1 MSGAI
6 RGRGRAY
13 LAGLLPPLLVLFV
26 LTVAPG
32 LFLFATS
39 LTPATPLRPGSLL
52 DFSDPFRNY
61 IEAFADGRF
70 INSLVIQVKLS
81 AATVVLQVAIGLGL
95 ALLLNARDRWLE
107 FMRSAF
113 LIPMVLPPIVV
124 GILWKV
130 LYTPEISPVHRL
142 LDFAGFAMPSLLGR
156 ADTALVAIVIAETW
170 EWFPFT
176 LLLLLAALQ
185 MIPDEPIEA
194 AIIDG
199 AGRWQIFRYV
209 VLPYIFPTLIVAA
222 LFRLID
228 SLKAFPLI
236 YVLTGGGPGT
246 ATEVTN
252 FYAFQQSFN
261 YANWGYGSAIAT
273 LIVAGSF
280 ALSMIVSRL
289 SRRDFDA
296 S

>member
-1 MSGAI
+1 MSGAF
-6 RGRGRAY
+6 RGRSRAY
-13 LAGLLPPLLVLFV
+13 LAGLLPPLLVLFF

-32 LFLFATS
+32 IFLVATS
-39 LTPATPLRPGSLL
+39 LTPATPLRPDSLL

-70 INSLVIQVKLS
+70 LNSLVVQAKLS
-81 AATVVLQVAIGLGL
+81 VATVTLQIAIGLGL

-124 GILWKV
+124 GILWKI
-130 LYTPEISPVHRL
+130 LYTPEVSPLHRL
-142 LDFAGFAMPSLLGR
+142 AEFSGFAVPSLLAQ

-176 LLLLLAALQ
+176 LLILLAALQ

-209 VLPYIFPTLIVAA
+209 ILPFIFQALVVAA

-261 YANWGYGSAIAT
+261 YANWGYGSAVAT

-280 ALSMIVSRL
+280 ALSMLVGRI
-289 SRRDFDA
+289 SRRDFDEA
-296 S
+296 